1 MFQLDDTFLHEVG
14 LDQLPDEQKQAFL
27 QHIYNEL
34 EKRVGLQLSEGL
46 SDEQLAE
53 FEDIIEKKE
62 GAVETWIEKNVPDF
76 QNDPA
81 FQNLM
86 IATKLPADDKRLH
99 EEYAAT
105 KWLAINRPD
114 YRQVVAGVLDELKKE
129 IISNRDAIIG

>member
-1 MFQLDDTFLHEVG
+1 MFQLDDKFLHDVG
-14 LDQLPDEQKQAFL
+14 LDQLPEEQKQAFL
-27 QHIYNEL
+27 QHIYGEL
-34 EKRVGLQLSEGL
+34 ETRVGFQLSEGL

-62 GAVETWIEKNVPDF
+62 GAVETWLEKNVPDF
-76 QNDPA
+76 QSDPA

-99 EEYAAT
+99 EEYTAT

-114 YRQVVAGVLDELKKE
+114 YRQVVASVLDDLKKE
-129 IISNRDAIIG
+129 IVANREAIIG